1 MKKGS
6 FLAPEREALV
16 AATLVLL
23 WPLLNTCDALRAWQV
38 DRDVQCP
45 LARQQG
51 SAGSP
56 QGAAVGS
63 FPKHEQQQQPSL
75 SRAKMAGWQANSTL
89 FLICYCGGFLSLPP
103 VF

>member
-1 MKKGS
+1 MIKGS
-6 FLAPEREALV
+6 FLAPEREALL

-38 DRDVQCP
+38 DRDVQRP

-56 QGAAVGS
+56 RGAAMGS
-63 FPKHEQQQQPSL
+63 FPEREQQQQQQQPSL
-75 SRAKMAGWQANSTL
+75 SRAKMAGWQANSAL
-89 FLICYCGGFLSLPP
+89 F
-103 VF
+103 